1 MKRTALVCLGMHRS
15 GTSATTGVL
24 QLLGVELGERLTAGH
39 KGINDLGYFEHGD
52 ILDLHD
58 AILGHLD
65 SSWDSVLPLPE
76 QWWGRP
82 ELAGY
87 RKRLDAIL
95 ERDFGNSGFW
105 AVKDPRM
112 CRLMPLWLK
121 TLDDRGDEIAC
132 LLILRAPSEVAAS
145 LQRRDAMSLEKANHL
160 WLEHYLL
167 AEKWTRGRK
176 RAFLMYDDLLRDPV
190 PTLQRIAEALD
201 ITWPRTS
208 QEAAAD
214 INNFLRSDLRHHRA
228 SDGRPASFDSLSA
241 TSLAEATFELL
252 AGAGVEGPDP
262 DAMAIAQ
269 QRFAD
274 RLAAFDPA
282 VVDDLRHLAA
292 ERARLRAF
300 AAEIYQSWSW
310 KVVKPF
316 RIIEK
321 QLQRV
326 RQG

>member
-1 MKRTALVCLGMHRS
+1 MHRS

-76 QWWGRP
+76 QWWCRP

-87 RKRLDAIL
+87 RKRLDEIL
-95 ERDFGNSGFW
+95 KRDFGNSGFW

-112 CRLMPLWLK
+112 CRMMPLWLK
-121 TLDDRGDEIAC
+121 TLDDCDDEIAC
-132 LLILRAPSEVAAS
+132 LLVLRAPSEVAAS
-145 LQRRDAMSLEKANHL
+145 LQRRDSMSLEKANHL
-160 WLEHYLL
+160 WLEHNLL

-176 RAFLMYDDLLRDPV
+176 RAFMIYDDLLGDPV
-190 PTLQRIAEALD
+190 PTLQRIGEALD
-201 ITWPRTS
+201 ITWPRS
-208 QEAAAD
+208 PQDVAVD
-214 INNFLRSDLRHHRA
+214 IDGFLRSDLRHHRA
-228 SDGRPASFDSLSA
+228 SDNRPASFDGLSA
-241 TSLAEATFELL
+241 ISLAEATFALFAS
-252 AGAGVEGPDP
+252 AGIEGPDP
-262 DAMAIAQ
+262 DAMAIAH

-282 VVDDLRHLAA
+282 VVDDLRHSAA

-300 AAEIYQSWSW
+300 AADIYRSWSW

-316 RIIEK
+316 RILEK
-321 QLQRV
+321 QLQRG
-326 RQG
+326 RQD

>member
-52 ILDLHD
+52 VLDLHN
-58 AILGHLD
+58 AILGHLG

-76 QWWGRP
+76 EWWLRP
-82 ELAGY
+82 DLAGY
-87 RKRLDAIL
+87 RKGLDEIL
-95 ERDFGNSGFW
+95 ERDFGNSALW

-112 CRLMPLWLK
+112 CRMLPLWLK
-121 TLDDRGDEIAC
+121 TLDERGDKIVC
-132 LLILRAPSEVAAS
+132 LLILRAPSEVADS
-145 LQRRDAMSLEKANHL
+145 LARRDAMSLEKANHL

-167 AEKWTRGRK
+167 AEQWTRGRR
-176 RAFLMYDDLLRDPV
+176 RAFVMYDDLLREPV
-190 PTLQRIAEALD
+190 PTLQGISEALD
-201 ITWPRTS
+201 IAWPRPL

-214 INNFLRSDLRHHRA
+214 IDGFLRSDLRHHRA
-228 SDGRPASFDSLSA
+228 GDGRSASFESLSA
-241 TSLAEATFELL
+241 TSLAEATFELF
-252 AGAGVEGPDP
+252 AGAGVKGPDP

-282 VVDDLRHLAA
+282 VVDDLRHSAA

-300 AAEIYQSWSW
+300 AAEVYRSWSW
-310 KVVKPF
+310 KMVKPL
-316 RIIEK
+316 RLIEK
-321 QLQRV
+321 QLHRN
-326 RQG
+326 RHG